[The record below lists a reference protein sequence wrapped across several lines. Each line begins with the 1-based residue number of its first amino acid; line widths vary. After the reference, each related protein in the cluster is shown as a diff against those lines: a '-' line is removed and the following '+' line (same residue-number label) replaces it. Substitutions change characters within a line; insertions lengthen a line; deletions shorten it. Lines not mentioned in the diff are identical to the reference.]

1 MKVAVAYMAVLAFFA
16 LVDTL
21 WLGVVARGFYRAE
34 LGSLL
39 APEVR
44 LDAAVLF
51 YVVYAAGIVVF
62 AVAPA
67 LRAESLVTALAMGGL
82 FGFFAYATYDLTN
95 LATLRD
101 WPLRMTIVDI
111 AWGTALTAGSAAVGT
126 LAARLVG

>member
-1 MKVAVAYMAVLAFFA
+1 MKVAVAYLVVLALFA

-34 LGSLL
+34 LGALL
-39 APEVR
+39 APQVR

-51 YVVYAAGIVVF
+51 YLVYAAGIVVF

-67 LRAESLVTALAMGGL
+67 IRAESLLTALVKGGL

-101 WPLRMTIVDI
+101 WPLRMSLVDI
-111 AWGTALTAGSAAVGT
+111 AWGTALTAGCAVAGG
-126 LAARLVG
+126 LAARVVG